1 MGGEMS
7 FSADRGGGSAATAA
21 LEDAGCF
28 MVRTLGYLEW
38 MAIIIA
44 AFTGLVLWLLLTT
57 PLGGNA

>member
-1 MGGEMS
+1 
-7 FSADRGGGSAATAA
+7 
-21 LEDAGCF
+21 
-28 MVRTLGYLEW
+28 MVRTLGYLDW